1 MERVLNIPNQ
11 LVIPTTQVEA
21 NEVLVNYPLSQKV
34 IGVVGTDGKLYFL
47 DPETDKPLNVIKLFA
62 KEVQPTDNLKEKSD
76 SYKYDMIQVELVPEI
91 NPDKSYVSIETV
103 KSEVAG
109 SGFINTVVGSVDSY
123 KASKDLLEEF
133 KRAYFQD
140 ILIKIERA
148 DTTYYKNDLLSCM
161 ENPVIG
167 IVENKDLEL
176 NMTLGYVPQTGTVN
190 AVNDVI
196 LHTIVNA
203 NGAMSV
209 KSDDSIVN
217 ASFITRE
224 VIKKGFRVAFLIKIY
239 GWCKHKKG

>member
-1 MERVLNIPNQ
+1 MDRVLNIPNQ
-11 LVIPTTQVEA
+11 LIIPTTQVEA

-34 IGVVGTDGKLYFL
+34 IGTIGTDGKLYFL

-91 NPDKSYVSIETV
+91 DPEKSYVSIETV
-103 KSEVAG
+103 KSEVSG
-109 SGFINTVVGSVDSY
+109 SSFTNTVVGSVDSY

-176 NMTLGYVPQTGTVN
+176 N
-190 AVNDVI
+190 
-196 LHTIVNA
+196 
-203 NGAMSV
+203 S
-209 KSDDSIVN
+209 
-217 ASFITRE
+217 
-224 VIKKGFRVAFLIKIY
+224 
-239 GWCKHKKG
+239 

>member
-11 LVIPTTQVEA
+11 LVIPATQVEA

-34 IGVVGTDGKLYFL
+34 IGVIGTDGKLYFL

-109 SGFINTVVGSVDSY
+109 AGFTNTVVGSVDSY
-123 KASKDLLEEF
+123 KASKELLEEF

-176 NMTLGYVPQTGTVN
+176 NMTLGYVAQTGTVN

-209 KSDDSIVN
+209 KSDNTLVN